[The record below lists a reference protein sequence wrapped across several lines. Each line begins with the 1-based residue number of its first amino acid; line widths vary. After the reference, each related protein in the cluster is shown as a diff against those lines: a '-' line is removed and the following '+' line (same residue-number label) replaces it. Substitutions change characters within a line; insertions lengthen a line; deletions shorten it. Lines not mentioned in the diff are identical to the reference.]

1 MSMHNQKLQPRG
13 FTIFFAILVASLAL
27 SIGLAI
33 FDLTVRSLRL
43 SSISTQSQ
51 YAIYA
56 SDTGAECA
64 LYWDSKY
71 YSGSQFLFATS
82 SQSGTPPTGAP
93 CNGQNINTGW
103 TVLTSAN
110 AATTTFTLTL
120 PNNRCAVVTVAKS
133 QDASGVNRTAITSY
147 GYNTCSV
154 GNPNRLERVFR
165 VTY

>member
-1 MSMHNQKLQPRG
+1 M
-13 FTIFFAILVASLAL
+13 LVASLAL

-33 FDLTVRSLRL
+33 FDLTARSLRL
-43 SSISTQSQ
+43 SSIATQSQ
-51 YAIYA
+51 YAIYS
-56 SDTGAECA
+56 SDSGAECA

-71 YSGSQFLFATS
+71 YSGAQFLFATS

-103 TVLTSAN
+103 TVLSAAN

-120 PNNRCAVVTVAKS
+120 PNNRCAIVVVAKS
-133 QDASGVNRTAITSY
+133 QDSAGVNHTSITSH
-147 GYNTCSV
+147 GYNTCSI
-154 GNPNRLERVFR
+154 GDPNRLERVFR

>member
-1 MSMHNQKLQPRG
+1 MKQQPRG

-33 FDLTVRSLRL
+33 YDLTARSLHL
-43 SSISTQSQ
+43 SSIAAQSQ
-51 YAIYA
+51 YAIYS
-56 SDTGAECA
+56 SDSGAECA

-71 YSGSQFLFATS
+71 YNGAQFLFATS
-82 SQSGTPPTGAP
+82 SQSGTPPTAAP

-103 TVLTSAN
+103 TVVSAPK

-120 PNNRCAVVTVAKS
+120 PNNRCAIVTVAKS
-133 QDASGVNRTAITSY
+133 QDSSGVNRTSITSY
-147 GYNTCSV
+147 GYNTCTV
-154 GNPNRLERVFR
+154 GDPNRLERVFR